1 MKLIWNNNLDP
12 EVEDRLQFLSL
23 SYEKR
28 WEYMMKLIMS
38 NQSKKIPT
46 NNKKRIEWI

>member
-1 MKLIWNNNLDP
+1 MKLIWNNLDP
-12 EVEDRLQFLSL
+12 EEADRMHFLSL

-28 WEYMMKLIMS
+28 WAYMMKLIMS

-46 NNKKRIEWI
+46 NKKKRIEWM